1 MCDIMDEKQNIQPKY
16 ITQSIEKMMSNS
28 YIDYSMS
35 VIVGRALPDV
45 RDGLK
50 PVHRRILYAM
60 NDLGLSY
67 RSAHKK
73 SARVVGEVLGKYHP
87 HGDYA
92 AYDAMVRLAQPFS
105 LRYPLV
111 DGQGNFGSIDGDSA
125 AAMRYTEARLT
136 KMSSDLLLDI
146 DKDTVD
152 MVRNFD
158 ESLWEPSVLPSKFP
172 NLLLNGSAGI
182 AVGMATNMPPH
193 NFCEVVD
200 AINHTIDDPDAS
212 VQDLM
217 QYIKGPDF
225 PTGGT
230 IHGLSGIVSAYNT
243 GRGKIKV
250 RANTHIEERGGG
262 KVSIIVDEI
271 PYQVNKAKL
280 VTEIAEL
287 VKTKQLEGITDLRD
301 ESDRNGMRIVID
313 IHKDAIENVVLENL
327 YKLTQM
333 EQTFGIINLAL
344 VDGKP
349 RVLNLKMLIEQ
360 YILHRKDVVTRRTKF
375 DLAEAEKKMHVLEA
389 YMAAFNMLDATIKL
403 IRESADTEA
412 ANIGLQELLGI
423 DEVQAKAILD
433 LKLQKLTG
441 LEIDSLRKDHHDT
454 GLLIEDFKDILAHEG
469 RILAIIKD
477 ELNEMKVAYGDER
490 RTVID
495 PNAIDTDEED
505 LIPEEDVVI
514 TISDDGYIKRIP
526 LRTYKEQN
534 RGGVGLRG
542 MQTKEEDVVANMFV
556 TSTHDYI
563 MFITDTGRLLWL
575 KGYRIPEGSR
585 QSKGKPI
592 VNMLPDLQDDEKV
605 IGFMHT
611 REFTDDRFLVFCT
624 KKGIIKRTNLSL
636 YGNVRQR
643 GIKAIKLD
651 EGDSLVQTEIT
662 DGGCDIVIATKCGLA
677 VRFDEKEVRAAGR
690 DTMGV
695 KGVTLGAGDEVVSMT
710 LVKAGDKLLTV
721 SENGFGKISPVDS
734 YTRTHRGAKGVI
746 TLKTT
751 ERNGNV
757 VAVRMVMEN
766 DGLIIT
772 SQSGMVI
779 RMQTSD
785 IREIG
790 RNTAGVKIMNL
801 RDGDRI
807 VAVQPVPA
815 VEEVPSEEGV
825 EPSAVSVSEA
835 PAEPEAT
842 DDGQ

>member
-1 MCDIMDEKQNIQPKY
+1 
-16 ITQSIEKMMSNS
+16 
-28 YIDYSMS
+28 
-35 VIVGRALPDV
+35 
-45 RDGLK
+45 
-50 PVHRRILYAM
+50 
-60 NDLGLSY
+60 
-67 RSAHKK
+67 
-73 SARVVGEVLGKYHP
+73 
-87 HGDYA
+87 
-92 AYDAMVRLAQPFS
+92 
-105 LRYPLV
+105 
-111 DGQGNFGSIDGDSA
+111 
-125 AAMRYTEARLT
+125 MRYTEARLT
-136 KMSSDLLLDI
+136 KMSNDLLSDI

-193 NFCEVVD
+193 NFVEGVD

-217 QYIKGPDF
+217 QYLKGPDF

-243 GRGKIKV
+243 GRGKIRV
-250 RANTHIEERGGG
+250 RANTHIEDRAGG

-271 PYQVNKAKL
+271 PYQVNKSKL
-280 VTEIAEL
+280 VAEIAEL

-313 IHKDAIENVVLENL
+313 VHKDAMENVVLENL

-360 YILHRKDVVTRRTKF
+360 YILHRKEVVTRRTKF
-375 DLAEAEKKMHVLEA
+375 DLAEAEKKMHILEA
-389 YMAAFNMLDATIKL
+389 YMAAFNMLDDTIQL
-403 IRESADTEA
+403 IRESADTET
-412 ANIGLQELLGI
+412 ANAGLQELLGI

-441 LEIDSLRKDHHDT
+441 LEIDTLRQDHRDT
-454 GLLIEDFKDILAHEG
+454 ALLIEDYKDILAHEG
-469 RILAIIKD
+469 RILSIIKD
-477 ELNEMKVAYGDER
+477 ELNEMKAAYGDER

-526 LRTYKEQN
+526 LRTYREQN

-592 VNMLPDLQDDEKV
+592 VNMLPDLQDNEKV

-611 REFTDDRFLVFCT
+611 REFTDDRYLVFCT
-624 KKGIIKRTNLSL
+624 KKGIVKRTNLSL

-662 DGGCDIVIATKCGLA
+662 DGECDIIIATRNGLA

-695 KGVTLGAGDEVVSMT
+695 KGATLSEGDEVVSMT
-710 LVKAGDKLLTV
+710 LVKPGDKLLTV

-751 ERNGNV
+751 DRNGHV

-790 RNTAGVKIMNL
+790 RNTAGVRIMNL
-801 RDGDRI
+801 REGDRI

-815 VEEVPSEEGV
+815 VESEPV
-825 EPSAVSVSEA
+825 AEA
-835 PAEPEAT
+835 PAEPIVETEASE
-842 DDGQ
+842 DGQ

>member
-1 MCDIMDEKQNIQPKY
+1 MDEEQNTQPKY

-87 HGDYA
+87 HGDIA

-136 KMSSDLLLDI
+136 KMSSDLLADI

-200 AINHTIDDPDAS
+200 AIVHTIDCPDAT
-212 VQDLM
+212 VMDLM
-217 QYIKGPDF
+217 EYIKGPDF

-230 IHGLSGIVSAYNT
+230 IHGLSGIISAYST
-243 GRGKIKV
+243 GRGKIRV
-250 RANTHIEERGGG
+250 RANTHYEDRPGG

-271 PYQVNKAKL
+271 PYQVNKSKL

-313 IHKDAIENVVLENL
+313 IHKDAVESVVLENL
-327 YKLTQM
+327 FKLTQM

-349 RVLNLKMLIEQ
+349 KILNLKMLIEQ
-360 YILHRKDVVTRRTKF
+360 YILHRKNVVTRRTEF
-375 DLAEAEKKMHVLEA
+375 DLAEAEKKMHILEA
-389 YMAAFNMLDATIKL
+389 YMAAFNMLDETIRL
-403 IRESADTEA
+403 IRESEDTES
-412 ANIGLQELLGI
+412 ANIGLQELLSI
-423 DEVQAKAILD
+423 DETQAKAILD

-441 LEIDSLRKDHHDT
+441 LEIETLRKDYKDT
-454 GLLIEDFKDILAHEG
+454 ELLIEDYKDILAHEG
-469 RILAIIKD
+469 RILTIIKE
-477 ELNEMKVAYGDER
+477 ELMEMRAAYGDER

-505 LIPEEDVVI
+505 LIPEEMVVV
-514 TISDDGYIKRIP
+514 TISDDGYVKRIP
-526 LRTYKEQN
+526 LRTYREQN
-534 RGGVGLRG
+534 RGGIGLRG
-542 MQTKEEDVVANMFV
+542 MQTKEEDVVADMFV

-592 VNMLPDLQDDEKV
+592 VNMLPDLQEGEKV

-611 REFTDDRFLVFCT
+611 RDFTDDRFLVFCT
-624 KKGIIKRTNLSL
+624 RSGIVKRTNLSL

-643 GIKAIKLD
+643 GIKAIKLE

-662 DGGCDIVIATKCGLA
+662 DGDCDIIIATRNGLA
-677 VRFDEKEVRAAGR
+677 VRFDEKEVRSAGR

-695 KGVTLGAGDEVVSMT
+695 KGVRLDEGDEVVSMT
-710 LVKAGDKLLTV
+710 LVKPGDKILTI
-721 SENGFGKISPVDS
+721 SENGYGKVSDVDS
-734 YTRTHRGAKGVI
+734 YTRTHRGARGVI

-751 ERNGNV
+751 ERNGGV
-757 VAVRMVMEN
+757 VAVRMVNKEM
-766 DGLIIT
+766 GLILT

-779 RMQTSD
+779 RMQVSD
-785 IREIG
+785 INEYG
-790 RNTAGVKIMNL
+790 RNTAGVRIMNL
-801 RDGDRI
+801 REGDKV
-807 VAVQPVPA
+807 VAVHPVPM
-815 VEEVPSEEGV
+815 VEQGPVETETAPSSEG
-825 EPSAVSVSEA
+825 SDAGGAS
-835 PAEPEAT
+835 
-842 DDGQ
+842 DGQ

>member
-1 MCDIMDEKQNIQPKY
+1 
-16 ITQSIEKMMSNS
+16 
-28 YIDYSMS
+28 
-35 VIVGRALPDV
+35 
-45 RDGLK
+45 
-50 PVHRRILYAM
+50 
-60 NDLGLSY
+60 
-67 RSAHKK
+67 
-73 SARVVGEVLGKYHP
+73 
-87 HGDYA
+87 
-92 AYDAMVRLAQPFS
+92 
-105 LRYPLV
+105 
-111 DGQGNFGSIDGDSA
+111 
-125 AAMRYTEARLT
+125 
-136 KMSSDLLLDI
+136 
-146 DKDTVD
+146 
-152 MVRNFD
+152 
-158 ESLWEPSVLPSKFP
+158 
-172 NLLLNGSAGI
+172 
-182 AVGMATNMPPH
+182 
-193 NFCEVVD
+193 
-200 AINHTIDDPDAS
+200 
-212 VQDLM
+212 
-217 QYIKGPDF
+217 
-225 PTGGT
+225 
-230 IHGLSGIVSAYNT
+230 VSAYNT
-243 GRGKIKV
+243 GRGKIRV
-250 RANTHIEERGGG
+250 RANTHIEDRAGG

-271 PYQVNKAKL
+271 PYQVNKSKL
-280 VTEIAEL
+280 VAEIAEL

-313 IHKDAIENVVLENL
+313 VHKDAMENVVLENL

-360 YILHRKDVVTRRTKF
+360 YILHRKEVVTRRTKF
-375 DLAEAEKKMHVLEA
+375 DLAEAEKKMHILEA
-389 YMAAFNMLDATIKL
+389 YMAAFNMLDDTIQL
-403 IRESADTEA
+403 IRESADTET
-412 ANIGLQELLGI
+412 ANAGLQELLGI

-441 LEIDSLRKDHHDT
+441 LEIDTLRQDHRDT
-454 GLLIEDFKDILAHEG
+454 ALLIEDYKDILAHEG
-469 RILAIIKD
+469 RILSIIKD
-477 ELNEMKVAYGDER
+477 ELNEMKAAYGDER

-526 LRTYKEQN
+526 LRTYREQN

-592 VNMLPDLQDDEKV
+592 VNMLPDLQDNEKV

-611 REFTDDRFLVFCT
+611 REFTDDRYLVFCT
-624 KKGIIKRTNLSL
+624 KKGIVKRTNLSL

-662 DGGCDIVIATKCGLA
+662 DGECDIIIATRNGLA

-695 KGVTLGAGDEVVSMT
+695 KGATLSEGDEVVSMT
-710 LVKAGDKLLTV
+710 LVKPGDKLLTV

-751 ERNGNV
+751 DRNGHV

-790 RNTAGVKIMNL
+790 RNTAGVRIMNL
-801 RDGDRI
+801 REGDRI

-815 VEEVPSEEGV
+815 VE
-825 EPSAVSVSEA
+825 SAPVAEA
-835 PAEPEAT
+835 PAEPVVEAEASE
-842 DDGQ
+842 DGQ

>member
-1 MCDIMDEKQNIQPKY
+1 MDGSDNNQPKY

-60 NDLGLSY
+60 NDLGLSH

-87 HGDYA
+87 HGDTA

-111 DGQGNFGSIDGDSA
+111 DGQGNFGSVDGDSA

-193 NFCEVVD
+193 NFVEVVD
-200 AINHTIDDPDAS
+200 AITHTIDYPDAS

-217 QYIKGPDF
+217 QHIKGPDF

-230 IHGLSGIVSAYNT
+230 IHGLSGIVSAYST

-250 RANTHIEERGGG
+250 RANTHIEERSGNR
-262 KVSIIVDEI
+262 VSIIVDEI

-360 YILHRKDVVTRRTKF
+360 YILHRKEVVTRRTKY
-375 DLAEAEKKMHVLEA
+375 DLAEAEKKMHILEA
-389 YMAAFNMLDATIKL
+389 YMAAFNMLDATIAL

-412 ANIGLQELLGI
+412 ANAGLQELLGI

-441 LEIDSLRKDHHDT
+441 LEIDTLRKEHIDT
-454 GLLIEDFKDILAHEG
+454 GIQIEDYKDILAHEA
-469 RILAIIKD
+469 RILSIIKD
-477 ELNEMKVAYGDER
+477 ELAEMKAAYGDER

-514 TISDDGYIKRIP
+514 TVSDDGYIKRIP

-563 MFITDTGRLLWL
+563 MFITDSGRLLWL

-585 QSKGKPI
+585 QSKGKPL
-592 VNMLPDLQDDEKV
+592 VNMLSDLQDDEKV

-611 REFTDDRFLVFCT
+611 REFTDDRFLIFCT

-662 DGGCDIVIATKCGLA
+662 DGDCDIVIATRNGLA

-695 KGVTLGAGDEVVSMT
+695 KGASLGAGDEVVSMT
-710 LVKAGDKLLTV
+710 LVKPGDKLLTI
-721 SENGFGKISPVDS
+721 SENGYGKISPVDS

-757 VAVRMVMEN
+757 VAVRMVTEN

-772 SQSGMVI
+772 SQSGMII

-790 RNTAGVKIMNL
+790 RNTAGVRIMNL
-801 RDGDRI
+801 RDGDKI

-815 VEEVPSEEGV
+815 VEDPPTDCISESVPAEPVAEELV
-825 EPSAVSVSEA
+825 PEA
-835 PAEPEAT
+835 PA

>member
-1 MCDIMDEKQNIQPKY
+1 MDGSENNQPKY

-60 NDLGLSY
+60 NDLGLSH

-87 HGDYA
+87 HGDTA

-111 DGQGNFGSIDGDSA
+111 DGQGNFGSVDGDSA

-193 NFCEVVD
+193 NFVEVVD
-200 AINHTIDDPDAS
+200 AITHTIDYPDAS

-217 QYIKGPDF
+217 QHIKGPDF

-230 IHGLSGIVSAYNT
+230 IHGLSGIVSAYST

-250 RANTHIEERGGG
+250 RANTHIEERSGNR
-262 KVSIIVDEI
+262 VSIIVDEI

-313 IHKDAIENVVLENL
+313 VHKDAMENVVLENL
-327 YKLTQM
+327 YKLAQM

-360 YILHRKDVVTRRTKF
+360 YILHRKEVVTRRTKY
-375 DLAEAEKKMHVLEA
+375 DLAEAEKKMHILEA
-389 YMAAFNMLDATIKL
+389 YMAAFNMLDATIAL
-403 IRESADTEA
+403 IRESADTET

-441 LEIDSLRKDHHDT
+441 LEIDSLRKEHVET
-454 GLLIEDFKDILAHEG
+454 GLQIEDYKDILAHEA
-469 RILAIIKD
+469 RILSIIKD
-477 ELNEMKVAYGDER
+477 ELADMKAAYGDER

-514 TISDDGYIKRIP
+514 TVSDDGYIKRIP

-585 QSKGKPI
+585 QSKGKPL
-592 VNMLPDLQDDEKV
+592 VNMLPDLQDEEKV

-611 REFTDDRFLVFCT
+611 REFTDDRFLIFCT

-662 DGGCDIVIATKCGLA
+662 DGECDIVIATRNGLA

-695 KGVTLGAGDEVVSMT
+695 KGATLGAGDEVVSMT
-710 LVKAGDKLLTV
+710 LVKPGDKLLTI

-772 SQSGMVI
+772 SQSGMII

-815 VEEVPSEEGV
+815 VEE
-825 EPSAVSVSEA
+825 A
-835 PAEPEAT
+835 PAEQVSEPAPAGPVAEEPVPEAPV